1 MAEIINNVTFL
12 YTKIRKPVFK
22 YGSTT
27 DSEWSVDCV
36 ISKAEAKKWK
46 KAFPKNK
53 VKEFDNDEFVEKFKV
68 EVPFPDQDEQY
79 IIKVMKDCV
88 KGDWVTPEKYR
99 PRVIVQENGKNVDK
113 TFDILVANGSKG
125 SVSYTLREV
134 KGEQFPQLSAILVT
148 DLIEYVSNSM
158 PSGSEFCAEIKA
170 VPAGNDNVPVVKQD
184 DKNDS
189 KPSKASAQEADIFE
203 DEDVPF

>member
-12 YTKIRKPVFK
+12 YTKISKPVFK

-79 IIKVMKDCV
+79 IIKVKKDCV

-134 KGEQFPQLSAILVT
+134 KDEQFPQLSAILVT

-158 PSGSEFCAEIKA
+158 PSGSEFGAEIKD
-170 VPAGNDNVPVVKQD
+170 VPAGNDAAPVVKQD
-184 DKNDS
+184 DKKDS

-203 DEDVPF
+203 DEDLPF

>member
-68 EVPFPDQDEQY
+68 DVPFPDQDEQY

-88 KGDWVTPEKYR
+88 KGEWVTPEKYR

-125 SVSYTLREV
+125 SVSYNLREV

-148 DLIEYVSNSM
+148 NLIEYISNSM
-158 PSGSEFCAEIKA
+158 PSGSEFGAEIKA

-203 DEDVPF
+203 DQDVPF